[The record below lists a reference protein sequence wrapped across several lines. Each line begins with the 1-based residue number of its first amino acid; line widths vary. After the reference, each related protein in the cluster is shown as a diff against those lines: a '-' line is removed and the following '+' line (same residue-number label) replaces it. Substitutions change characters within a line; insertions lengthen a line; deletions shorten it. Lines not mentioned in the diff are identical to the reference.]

1 VTLTKVSSEQS
12 LLPGIYLWNPLIEHK
27 QSWYTAECHDPQEE
41 DNQLPWSDTQV
52 GAIKSREVQ
61 PCTDID
67 EAGTVKHEIDYRG
80 E

>member
-1 VTLTKVSSEQS
+1 MLTKVSSEQS
-12 LLPGIYLWNPLIEHK
+12 LLPGIYLRNPPIKHK
-27 QSWYTAECHDPQEE
+27 ESWYTAEHHDPQEE
-41 DNQLPWSDTQV
+41 DDQLPWSDTQV
-52 GAIKSREVQ
+52 GAIESREVQ